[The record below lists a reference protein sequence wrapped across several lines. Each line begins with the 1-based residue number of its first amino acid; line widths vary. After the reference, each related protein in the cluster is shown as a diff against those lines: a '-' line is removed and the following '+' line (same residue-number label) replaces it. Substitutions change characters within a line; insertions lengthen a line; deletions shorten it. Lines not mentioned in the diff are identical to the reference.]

1 MKLKMLVF
9 NKQRSNLL
17 HSNLYSYNSNLN
29 VYNKYK
35 INDLIYNKK
44 KRFVSIFKDH
54 LILDDKTEFLNF
66 YYLKSISETYFK
78 IFLTSKE
85 FQYKNYINA
94 KINKIMINNIESKLN
109 IKKRKNIKKN
119 KITYNSI
126 NIKKNI
132 EEQSQSTT
140 LKNSLYYPSKEN
152 SKTIDL
158 EYKGDFNKELY
169 LSNDGSKVQK
179 EDIILSFYEE
189 NLFEKQNEIKIIK
202 ILTSSSQRIDNINNK
217 TMNKLNKGNNFVHD
231 YFNKAIFKNNPNT
244 KYYFPIKLQLKN
256 IEKNKLNEN
265 DSHTNY
271 SSQNTQ
277 KSSFLTKNSNKNLN
291 KNKAEN
297 KNRKNNYSHYINKKK
312 QYNLNSNSKDIKKK
326 NKIKTLNIFNNNNYS
341 HCVRNF
347 SLKKI
352 CKTEYSKEKIKNKD
366 NINNINYKNYN
377 VNNKTEK
384 NIKNIKNK
392 SIDSLQSITQKKKI
406 NNYSQLKKDKR
417 NYCSLNEKK
426 YDKTNKLNFLFPEI
440 FSERIKVSN
449 KIIKK

>member
-9 NKQRSNLL
+9 KKQRSNIL

-85 FQYKNYINA
+85 FQYKNYING
-94 KINKIMINNIESKLN
+94 INKIMINNIESKLN

-119 KITYNSI
+119 KLTYNSI

-152 SKTIDL
+152 SKTLDL
-158 EYKGDFNKELY
+158 EYKGDYNKELY
-169 LSNDGSKVQK
+169 LSNNGSKVQK

-202 ILTSSSQRIDNINNK
+202 ISTSSSQRNDNNNNK
-217 TMNKLNKGNNFVHD
+217 TMNKLNIGNNFVQD
-231 YFNKAIFKNNPNT
+231 YFNKALSKNNPSI
-244 KYYFPIKLQLKN
+244 KYCFPIKLQLK
-256 IEKNKLNEN
+256 NEN

-277 KSSFLTKNSNKNLN
+277 KSSFLTKNSIKNLI
-291 KNKAEN
+291 KNKAES

-312 QYNLNSNSKDIKKK
+312 QYNLNNNSKDIKKK
-326 NKIKTLNIFNNNNYS
+326 NKIKPLNIFNNNNYS
-341 HCVRNF
+341 HCMRNF

-352 CKTEYSKEKIKNKD
+352 CKTECSKEKIQNKD
-366 NINNINYKNYN
+366 IINNINYKNNN

-384 NIKNIKNK
+384 NLKNIKNK
-392 SIDSLQSITQKKKI
+392 SIDSLQSITQKKKTY
-406 NNYSQLKKDKR
+406 NYSKLKKDKR

>member
-9 NKQRSNLL
+9 NKQRSNIL

-119 KITYNSI
+119 KLTYNSI

-202 ILTSSSQRIDNINNK
+202 ISTSSSQRNDNINNK
-217 TMNKLNKGNNFVHD
+217 TMNKLNKGNNFVQD
-231 YFNKAIFKNNPNT
+231 YFNKAISKNNPNT

-326 NKIKTLNIFNNNNYS
+326 NKIKPLNIFNNNNYS

-366 NINNINYKNYN
+366 NINNINYKNNN